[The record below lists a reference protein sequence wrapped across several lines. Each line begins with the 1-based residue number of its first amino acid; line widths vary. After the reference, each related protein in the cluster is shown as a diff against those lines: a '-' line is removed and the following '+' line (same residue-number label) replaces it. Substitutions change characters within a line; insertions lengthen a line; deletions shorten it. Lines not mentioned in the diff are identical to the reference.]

1 MNFTLG
7 ILSNTSLAYIMLS
20 MGGFWYFQLRNWSHK
35 REHMRLS
42 RLLLAMMPMDWKEEA
57 EESMPHGWRAD
68 CLSIQSL
75 GDKSLLHHNTDLV
88 WKKIY
93 QGPKILFSSQLLEKI
108 SSRGAHYNRLDGA
121 VWHMLRNLCL
131 AGSFSHKDLVFF
143 ERCKIPKH
151 GELH

>member
-1 MNFTLG
+1 MDGELTACPSSHLETRVYCTI
-7 ILSNTSLAYIMLS
+7 ILI
-20 MGGFWYFQLRNWSHK
+20 WS
-35 REHMRLS
+35 E
-42 RLLLAMMPMDWKEEA
+42 
-57 EESMPHGWRAD
+57 
-68 CLSIQSL
+68 
-75 GDKSLLHHNTDLV
+75 
-88 WKKIY
+88 KKIY